1 MHKSKT
7 ETKTEDAMS
16 YKIVIVRDIK
26 ANVYGN
32 PMFVNS
38 LGGAIRSFGDEI
50 AKEDGNPFALH
61 PEDYELYYFGDF
73 DEVEGEFKIKKPEQ
87 LALGSNFKK
96 VGR

>member
-50 AKEDGNPFALH
+50 AKEDETPSHYTPKTTSCTTSGTSTKWKENSKSRSP
-61 PEDYELYYFGDF
+61 
-73 DEVEGEFKIKKPEQ
+73 
-87 LALGSNFKK
+87 SN
-96 VGR
+96 